1 MDKLLDGRV
10 IAVTGAGQG
19 IGREVALAA
28 AAAGATVV
36 LHGRDPEK
44 LSAVYDEIEAA
55 GGRQP
60 AIIPMDFSTADSRT
74 CENFAVAIEREF
86 DRLDGI
92 VHNASRHDGLTPFE
106 NQTAEQWL
114 TLCRINLIAPFALT
128 RAVLPLLKR
137 AEDASIVMTL
147 AESGHAAHAY
157 WGGFGVTKAALEHL
171 VKAWAQELEMWPS
184 LRINGV
190 IPGPVHSPQRAR
202 SHPAE
207 DKRALPAPSSLTP
220 AFLYFLS
227 QQSRGISGH
236 IAYASEFRPTRNEAP
251 HSPL

>member
-10 IAVTGAGQG
+10 IAITGAGQG

-28 AAAGATVV
+28 AHAGATVV
-36 LHGRDPEK
+36 LHGRDAEK

-55 GGRQP
+55 GGSQP
-60 AIIPMDFSTADSRT
+60 AIVPLDFLAADSQAY
-74 CENFAVAIEREF
+74 ENFAVAIEREF

-92 VHNASRHDGLTPFE
+92 VHNASRHDGLTPIE

-114 TLCRINLIAPFALT
+114 ALCRINLIAPFALT

-137 AEDASIVMTL
+137 AEDASIIMTL
-147 AESGHAAHAY
+147 AESGHDARAY
-157 WGGFGVTKAALEHL
+157 WGGFGVTKAALEHV
-171 VKAWAQELEMWPS
+171 VKAWAQELEMWPTV
-184 LRINGV
+184 RINGI

-207 DKRALPAPSSLTP
+207 DKRALPTPSSLTA
-220 AFLYFLS
+220 AFLYLLS
-227 QQSRGISGH
+227 AKSQGVSGR
-236 IAYASEFRPTRNEAP
+236 IAYASEFSPARSEAP